1 MINTHPTVREM
12 ALLHSIC
19 RKFVKDNDIES
30 KIDISKIDPSDIYSF
45 IEDICKIVGYEE
57 YK

>member
-19 RKFVKDNDIES
+19 RKFIKDNDIES
-30 KIDISKIDPSDIYSF
+30 IIDISKIDQLDLYDF
-45 IEDICKIVGYEE
+45 IEDICKLVGYEE
-57 YK
+57 